1 MGRAVGRPRQ
11 DEAHLAVRQAEIL
24 DAAAH
29 AFMDQGFAA
38 TTLDR
43 VADRLGATKGAVY
56 YYYRS
61 KSDLFFAVHRRAMEL
76 TRDAL
81 EPAATGAGGPLE
93 RLRRM
98 AHAHA
103 LLMMEQLPYLRVA
116 AQGLEL
122 HLLGRTTEGER
133 AGLREI
139 AALRDANERFYV
151 GVIEEGAAAGLFRTV
166 DARLLAKPVL
176 GALNWTSR
184 WYQPR
189 PGETPEDRNRIA
201 VELAEFVVRALVR

>member
-1 MGRAVGRPRQ
+1 MARAVGRPRQ
-11 DEAHLAVRQAEIL
+11 DEADLAVRQAEIL
-24 DAAAH
+24 NAAAH

-76 TRDAL
+76 TRAAL
-81 EPAATGAGGPLE
+81 EPAATGAGGP
-93 RLRRM
+93 
-98 AHAHA
+98 
-103 LLMMEQLPYLRVA
+103 
-116 AQGLEL
+116 
-122 HLLGRTTEGER
+122 
-133 AGLREI
+133 
-139 AALRDANERFYV
+139 RFYV
-151 GVIEEGAAAGLFRTV
+151 GVIEEGAAAGLFRAV

-189 PGETPEDRNRIA
+189 PGETPDDRNRIA
-201 VELAEFVVRALVR
+201 VELAEFVVRALAR